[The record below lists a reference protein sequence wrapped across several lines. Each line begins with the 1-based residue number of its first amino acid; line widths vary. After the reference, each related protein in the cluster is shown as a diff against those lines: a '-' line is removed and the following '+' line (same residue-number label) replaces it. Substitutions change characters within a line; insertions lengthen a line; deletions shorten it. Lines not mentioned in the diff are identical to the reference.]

1 MGINEFAYE
10 GYGSLPYKA
19 PEQLLGKKYSFPVD
33 IWALGI
39 SVYWLIN
46 NTFPYNCDN
55 KHKMKQLIV
64 KYEYKNDDDNGG
76 DNFFYKKILS
86 HTLVN
91 DFRKRANVLELMKY
105 KEIIY

>member
-1 MGINEFAYE
+1 
-10 GYGSLPYKA
+10 
-19 PEQLLGKKYSFPVD
+19 
-33 IWALGI
+33 
-39 SVYWLIN
+39 
-46 NTFPYNCDN
+46 
-55 KHKMKQLIV
+55 MKQLIV

-91 DFRKRANVLELMKY
+91 DFRKRANILELMKY